1 MTTQIGASVF
11 VDPSEIR
18 HSFTNGNPV
27 LTFGP
32 YPTVRRLDL
41 HLGDVAG
48 IDAVIAELVALKQEM
63 DPPGCPS
70 TAPETGRACT
80 ETGEHDRHRNGLVVW
95 GDEAEPVIADGEATA
110 DERLLLAVHGVSP
123 DNPANVRELRTHEAE
138 CTETDH
144 TPCLAHLAKA
154 APEADEDGPCM
165 KVGCGHGYDDHSLD
179 LEAGDRLYCQRCAC
193 RRFLSARAMWTDKP
207 ASVTA

>member
-95 GDEAEPVIADGEATA
+95 GDEPGEG
-110 DERLLLAVHGVSP
+110 GVLFPAACDP
-123 DNPANVRELRTHEAE
+123 DS
-138 CTETDH
+138 
-144 TPCLAHLAKA
+144 
-154 APEADEDGPCM
+154 APERGLASCGHPADEDGECNCSSWPERAVM
-165 KVGCGHGYDDHSLD
+165 
-179 LEAGDRLYCQRCAC
+179 
-193 RRFLSARAMWTDKP
+193 AR
-207 ASVTA
+207 